1 MSVVNDAAKLGVKL
15 SSNFRNLNTLYNLQ
29 IIEKDR
35 KDVSNLKINNS
46 KSNKLLWF
54 ILPFFRKKN

>member
-46 KSNKLLWF
+46 KSNKLL
-54 ILPFFRKKN
+54 